1 MRGKH
6 RSPPGPR
13 HDAGFG
19 AAMPKWREP
28 GHGASAGAAA
38 QVGQAPGGGRLARRP
53 SRNDRTGRTG
63 RTDRNE
69 PHGEPRRRPASAHGS
84 GEPAGHAHPAPDFIG
99 REDELSALLDAFE
112 NGPALVVIEGEAG
125 IGKTRLIREAVASVS
140 GRSAL
145 IATCPPL
152 PEPFTLG
159 AVVDGIRRLCPRL
172 GAELELSPLAGALRP
187 LFPDWAD
194 RLPPALEGLD
204 DPKETRHRILSALTE
219 LVSRLGIGVLVVEDA
234 HWADTATLEWLLTL
248 TAAGRTDLSI
258 VVSFRP
264 DEVASGSLLP
274 RLTSRVPS
282 DVSLLRLGLGP
293 LDLTDT
299 RELIASMFDSSEV
312 SAEFVSFLHKHTD
325 GIPLAVEECVL
336 LLRDREDIVHRDGT
350 WIRRVLSELQVPATL
365 RDSVLE
371 RVERLDD
378 GARRV
383 LEAAAVLD
391 APSEEALLTE
401 VAGLG
406 AEAGRKGLAAAL
418 RSGLLR
424 ESAPGAYAYRHALDC
439 VAVCEAIPASDRRH
453 LHGRAAASLRSMRPE
468 PVARLFRHCREAGDV
483 DGWCRY
489 GEASADVA
497 LESGDD
503 RAAVVT
509 LLSLLGAEDLATAD
523 RSRLVRKMGGAA
535 VFGARDVSDLA
546 RSVVGAVRGVLSYD
560 DLPRPER
567 GEIQLL
573 LGRLLRDIGE
583 DSAAFEEIED
593 GVGDLL
599 DRPDLAAPAMSVL
612 AMPMVPD
619 WPAARHLAWLD
630 RATALLPRIES
641 SSDRLRVTTNRAAA
655 LLLLGEEA
663 GWQAADEIRESAAG
677 AAASERR
684 LLARFLFNMG
694 QIAILWGRYGEAR
707 ARLTAAAELAEAT
720 GYRRL
725 LSTVRVPFTYLD
737 WCTGRWAG
745 LDATVAALA
754 ADRNTSL
761 YSSRLATQIHAVL
774 ALAVG
779 DRAAARR
786 GLRKVVDELA
796 EDGLCEPEV
805 GLSAAALGRL
815 HAADADWDEA
825 QHVTGRVLELIE
837 RKGVWL
843 WATDVLPPH
852 LDALVGSGRL
862 DEAGRLLRRYADGID
877 GRDAPAAVA
886 ALSLGRAVVAQGQGD
901 LDGAAEMFAE
911 AASAWAALPRPY
923 DEMLALER
931 QGRCLLGHGDAER
944 ALALLGT
951 VQERL
956 WALGA
961 RTDAD
966 RVALLLREH
975 GREVAR
981 AWRRGPRGYGAQLSP
996 RERQVVALVAQG
1008 MTNRAAAQALFV
1020 SPKTV
1025 ATQLSAAMRKLG
1037 VSSRAAVV
1045 RVAVETGVLPP
1056 ATDDSGPRG

>member
-1 MRGKH
+1 M
-6 RSPPGPR
+6 
-13 HDAGFG
+13 
-19 AAMPKWREP
+19 
-28 GHGASAGAAA
+28 
-38 QVGQAPGGGRLARRP
+38 ARRP
-53 SRNDRTGRTG
+53 SRN
-63 RTDRNE
+63 E
-69 PHGEPRRRPASAHGS
+69 PHREPQRRPASAYGS
-84 GEPAGHAHPAPDFIG
+84 GRPFGDAHPAPDFVG
-99 REDELSALLDAFE
+99 RQDDLSALLDVFE
-112 NGPALVVIEGEAG
+112 NGPALVVVEGEAG
-125 IGKTRLIREAVASVS
+125 VGKTRLIREAVASTT

-145 IATCPPL
+145 IVTCPPL

-159 AVVDGIRRLCPRL
+159 AVVDGIRRFRPRL
-172 GAELELSPLAGALRP
+172 GADLELTPLAGALRP
-187 LFPDWAD
+187 LFPEWTDQ
-194 RLPPALEGLD
+194 LPPPPEGLD

-219 LVSRLGIGVLVVEDA
+219 LLGQLGIDVLVIEDV

-264 DEVASGSLLP
+264 DEVANGSLLP

-282 DVSLLRLGLGP
+282 DVTLVRLGLGP
-293 LDLTDT
+293 LDLADT
-299 RELIASMFDSSEV
+299 RELVASMFDTSEV

-350 WIRRVLSELQVPATL
+350 WIRRVLTELRVPATL

-383 LEAAAVLD
+383 LDAAAVLE
-391 APSEEALLTE
+391 APSEEALLTQ
-401 VAGLG
+401 VAGLEP
-406 AEAGRKGLAAAL
+406 EAGRKGLAAAL

-424 ESAPGAYAYRHALDC
+424 EQTPGAYAYRHALDC

-453 LHGRAAASLRSMRPE
+453 LHSRAAASLRLMRPE

-483 DGWCRY
+483 EGWCRY

-503 RAAVVT
+503 RSAVVT
-509 LLSLLGAEDLATAD
+509 LLGLLTAEDLATAD
-523 RSRLVRKMGGAA
+523 RCRLVRKMGGAA
-535 VFGARDVSDLA
+535 VFGARGVSDLA
-546 RSVVGAVRGVLSYD
+546 RSILDAVRGVLSCD

-567 GEIQLL
+567 GEIKLL
-573 LGRLLRDIGE
+573 LGWLLRDIGQE
-583 DSAAFEEIED
+583 SAAFDEIED

-599 DRPDLAAPAMSVL
+599 DRPDLAGPAMSVL

-619 WPAARHLAWLD
+619 WPAVRHRAWLE

-641 SSDRLRVTTNRAAA
+641 SSDRLRVTTNRATA

-663 GWQAADEIRESAAG
+663 GWQAADEIQATAAEASAT
-677 AAASERR
+677 ERR
-684 LLARFLFNMG
+684 LLARFLFNVG
-694 QIAILWGRYGEAR
+694 QIAIVWGHYGEAR
-707 ARLTAAAELAEAT
+707 SRLTATAELGEST

-725 LSTVRVPFTYLD
+725 LSTVRVPFAYLD
-737 WCTGRWAG
+737 WCTGDWAR

-754 ADRNTSL
+754 ADRDTNL
-761 YSSRLATQIHAVL
+761 YSARLARQIRAVL

-779 DRAAARR
+779 DRGAARR
-786 GLRKVVDELA
+786 GLRKLVDELA
-796 EDGLCEPEV
+796 EDVLCEPEA
-805 GLSAAALGRL
+805 GLSAAALARS
-815 HAADADWDEA
+815 HVADTDWDEA
-825 QHVTGRVLELIE
+825 LAVTNRIVELIE
-837 RKGVWL
+837 RKSVWL
-843 WATDVLPPH
+843 WATDILPPH

-862 DEAGRLLRRYADGID
+862 DRAGQLLRRYADGID

-886 ALSLGRAVVAQGQGD
+886 ALALGRAVLAEGHGE
-901 LDGAAEMFAE
+901 LDRAAESFAE
-911 AASAWAALPRPY
+911 AASVWAALPRPY
-923 DEMLALER
+923 DELLALDR
-931 QGRCLLGHGDAER
+931 RGRCLLGLGDADQ
-944 ALALLGT
+944 ALALLAT

-956 WALGA
+956 WTLGA

-966 RVALLLREH
+966 RVAHLLREH
-975 GREVAR
+975 GLEVAR
-981 AWRRGPRGYGAQLSP
+981 AWRRGPRGYGPQLSP

-1008 MTNRAAAQALFV
+1008 MTNRGVAEALFV

-1025 ATQLSAAMRKLG
+1025 STQLSAAMRKLG

-1045 RVAVETGVLPP
+1045 RAAVETGVLPLRS
-1056 ATDDSGPRG
+1056 SGPERSAPRG

>member
-1 MRGKH
+1 M
-6 RSPPGPR
+6 
-13 HDAGFG
+13 
-19 AAMPKWREP
+19 
-28 GHGASAGAAA
+28 
-38 QVGQAPGGGRLARRP
+38 ARRS
-53 SRNDRTGRTG
+53 SRNDR
-63 RTDRNE
+63 NE
-69 PHGEPRRRPASAHGS
+69 PYGEPQRRPAARGS
-84 GEPAGHAHPAPDFIG
+84 GEPVGDAHPAPDFIG
-99 REDELSALLDAFE
+99 REDELSALLDVFE

-125 IGKTRLIREAVASVS
+125 IGKTRLIREAVASMT
-140 GRSAL
+140 GRNAL

-172 GAELELSPLAGALRP
+172 DVDLELTPLAGALRP

-194 RLPPALEGLD
+194 QLPPPLERLD
-204 DPKETRHRILSALTE
+204 DPRETRHRILSALTE
-219 LVSRLGIGVLVVEDA
+219 LLGRLGIGVLVVEDA
-234 HWADTATLEWLLTL
+234 HWADAATLEWLLTL

-264 DEVASGSLLP
+264 DEVANGSLLP

-282 DVSLLRLGLGP
+282 DVALVRLGLAP
-293 LDLTDT
+293 LDLTGT
-299 RELIASMFDSSEV
+299 RKLVASMFGTSEV

-325 GIPLAVEECVL
+325 GVPLAVEECVL

-350 WIRRVLSELQVPATL
+350 WIRRVLTELQVPATL

-378 GARRV
+378 GARGV

-391 APSEEALLTE
+391 APSEETLLAL
-401 VAGLG
+401 VAGLEP
-406 AEAGRKGLAAAL
+406 EAGRKGLAAAL

-424 ESAPGAYAYRHALDC
+424 ERTPGSYAYRHSLDC
-439 VAVCEAIPASDRRH
+439 FAVYEAIPASDRRH
-453 LHGRAAASLRSMRPE
+453 LHGRAAASLRLMRPE

-483 DGWCRY
+483 EGWCRY

-497 LESGDD
+497 LKSGDN

-509 LLSLLGAEDLATAD
+509 LLSLLTTEDLATGD
-523 RSRLVRKMGGAA
+523 RSRLVRKTGGAV
-535 VFGARDVSDLA
+535 VFGARDVGDLA
-546 RSVVGAVRGVLSYD
+546 RSVLDAVRGVLSYD
-560 DLPRPER
+560 DLPRQER
-567 GEIQLL
+567 GEIKLL
-573 LGRLLRDIGE
+573 LGRLLRDVGQE
-583 DSAAFEEIED
+583 SAAFDAIED

-619 WPAARHLAWLD
+619 WPASRHREWLA
-630 RATALLPRIES
+630 RATTLLPRIES
-641 SSDRLRVTTNRAAA
+641 SSDRLRVTTNRATA

-663 GWQAADEIRESAAG
+663 GWQAADEVLATAAD
-677 AAASERR
+677 ASASERR
-684 LLARFLFNMG
+684 LLARFLFNVG
-694 QIAILWGRYGEAR
+694 QIAIVWGRYGEAHS
-707 ARLTAAAELAEAT
+707 RLTAAAELGEST

-725 LSTVRVPFTYLD
+725 LSTVRVPFAYLD
-737 WCTGRWAG
+737 WCTGEWAA
-745 LDATVAALA
+745 LDATAAA
-754 ADRNTSL
+754 PATDQDTNL
-761 YSSRLATQIHAVL
+761 YSARLARQIHAVL

-779 DRAAARR
+779 DRGAARR
-786 GLRKVVDELA
+786 SLRKVVDELA
-796 EDGLCEPEV
+796 EDGLCEPEA
-805 GLSAAALGRL
+805 GLSAAALARL
-815 HAADADWDEA
+815 HVSDSDWDEA
-825 QHVTGRVLELIE
+825 LEVTGRVVELIE
-837 RKGVWL
+837 RKDVWL
-843 WATDVLPPH
+843 WATDILPPH
-852 LDALVGSGRL
+852 LDALVGSGRF
-862 DEAGRLLRRYADGID
+862 DRAGQLLRRYADGIG

-886 ALSLGRAVVAQGQGD
+886 ALSLSRAIVAEGHGE
-901 LDGAAEMFAE
+901 LDRAAEMFAE

-931 QGRCLLGHGDAER
+931 RGRCLLGRGDTDE

-966 RVALLLREH
+966 RVAHLLREH
-975 GREVAR
+975 GMDVAR
-981 AWRRGPRGYGAQLSP
+981 AWRRGPRGYGPRLSP

-1008 MTNRAAAQALFV
+1008 MTNRGVAQALFV

-1045 RVAVETGVLPP
+1045 KAAVETGVLSLESPGSSRS
-1056 ATDDSGPRG
+1056 SGSEESAPRG

>member
-1 MRGKH
+1 
-6 RSPPGPR
+6 
-13 HDAGFG
+13 
-19 AAMPKWREP
+19 
-28 GHGASAGAAA
+28 
-38 QVGQAPGGGRLARRP
+38 LARRP
-53 SRNDRTGRTG
+53 SRN
-63 RTDRNE
+63 DRNE

-84 GEPAGHAHPAPDFIG
+84 GEPTGDARPAPDFIG

-125 IGKTRLIREAVASVS
+125 IGKTRLIREAVASMNGRS
-140 GRSAL
+140 GRNGRNAL

-159 AVVDGIRRLCPRL
+159 AVVDGIRRLRPRL
-172 GAELELSPLAGALRP
+172 DTGLELTPLAGALRP

-194 RLPPALEGLD
+194 RLPPPLEGLD
-204 DPKETRHRILSALTE
+204 DPKETRHRTLSALTE
-219 LVSRLGIGVLVVEDA
+219 LVGQLGTDVLIVEDA

-248 TAAGRTDLSI
+248 TATGRSDLSI

-264 DEVASGSLLP
+264 DEVPNGSLLP

-282 DVSLLRLGLGP
+282 DVTLVRLGLGP
-293 LDLTDT
+293 LDLAGT
-299 RELIASMFDSSEV
+299 RGLVTSMFDTSEV
-312 SAEFVSFLHKHTD
+312 SAEFVSFLHRHTD

-336 LLRDREDIVHRDGT
+336 LLRDREDIVYRDGT
-350 WIRRVLSELQVPATL
+350 WIRRVLTELQVPATV

-391 APSEEALLTE
+391 APSDEGLLTV
-401 VAGLG
+401 VAGLEP
-406 AEAGRKGLAAAL
+406 EAGRKGLAAAL

-424 ESAPGAYAYRHALDC
+424 ESAPGAYAYRHSLDC

-453 LHGRAAASLRSMRPE
+453 LHGRAAASLRLTRPE

-483 DGWCRY
+483 EGWCRY

-509 LLSLLGAEDLATAD
+509 LLGLLTAESLATAD

-535 VFGARDVSDLA
+535 VFGARDVSDLV
-546 RSVVGAVRGVLSYD
+546 RSVLEAVRGVLSYD

-567 GEIQLL
+567 GEIKLL
-573 LGRLLRDIGE
+573 LGRLLRDIGQE
-583 DSAAFEEIED
+583 PAAFEEIED

-612 AMPMVPD
+612 AMPMVPH
-619 WPAARHLAWLD
+619 WPAARHRAWLD

-641 SSDRLRVTTNRAAA
+641 SSDRLRVTTNRATA

-663 GWQAADEIRESAAG
+663 GWQAADEIQATAAG
-677 AAASERR
+677 ASASERR
-684 LLARFLFNMG
+684 LLARFLFNVG
-694 QIAILWGRYGEAR
+694 QIAINWGHYGQAR
-707 ARLTAAAELAEAT
+707 ARLTAAAELGEST
-720 GYRRL
+720 GYRLL
-725 LSTVRVPFTYLD
+725 LSTVRVPFAYLD
-737 WCTGRWAG
+737 WCTGEWARLG
-745 LDATVAALA
+745 ATVA
-754 ADRNTSL
+754 DRDTNL
-761 YSSRLATQIHAVL
+761 YSSRLARQIHAVL

-779 DRAAARR
+779 DRGAARR
-786 GLRKVVDELA
+786 DLRKVVDELA
-796 EDGLCEPEV
+796 EDGLCEPEA
-805 GLSAAALGRL
+805 GLSAAALARS
-815 HAADADWDEA
+815 HVADADWDEA
-825 QHVTGRVLELIE
+825 LAVTGRVVELIE

-843 WATDVLPPH
+843 WATDILPPH

-862 DEAGRLLRRYADGID
+862 DRAGQLLRAYADGID

-886 ALSLGRAVVAQGQGD
+886 ALALGRGIVAEGRGEPER
-901 LDGAAEMFAE
+901 AAGLFGE

-923 DEMLALER
+923 DEMLTWER
-931 QGRCLLGHGDAER
+931 RGRCLLGLGDTDGADR

-975 GREVAR
+975 GVEVAR
-981 AWRRGPRGYGAQLSP
+981 AWRRGPRGYGPRLSP

-1008 MTNRAAAQALFV
+1008 MTNRGVAKALFV

-1025 ATQLSAAMRKLG
+1025 STQLSSAMRKLG

-1045 RVAVETGVLPP
+1045 RVAVETGVLPLGSE
-1056 ATDDSGPRG
+1056 DSGPEDSGPEDSEARG